1 MYSPRLHAPLLLA
14 LFSFLW
20 ITVTSPVLGAEH
32 GVRWKLIKDEVADY
46 DLPCERLGDAAG
58 LTAKDFD
65 QVFPWSQMKLCKLI
79 TRPDGSM
86 KVCYSGEPEFGAAT
100 QANVMVEIPKHHMRR
115 VVSEGHE
122 SRWISAE
129 PLPGYVVDPAF
140 VEAGREVDH
149 VYVGTYE
156 AFIAS
161 VGKMQ
166 SVSGVHPTPDKT
178 RVQYREHAR
187 ANGPG
192 FGTMDLRTLLLLQ
205 NLYLIEH
212 ADRNSQR
219 ALGNGWGKL
228 LQPHQTHRCVRPE
241 RAANRLITRP
251 AKPTTVKKIE
261 EGIFVGG
268 AIQITSFEKSGNVL
282 LAGRTLTAIKLDEP
296 EPGFVSL
303 HFDGDPV
310 DTTTDMCLGG
320 SAQKTGWADAIPGH
334 SGHGDFHGSPP
345 YESYRCAV
353 KYRHMENL
361 WGNLWCYIDGV
372 NLANGRA
379 YVCDDMS
386 AYASGVTTGAY
397 RPVALNQL
405 LQDDNGDIGGVREV
419 HFMKNL
425 GYDPKEPWLALPLD
439 FTYQGL
445 ESSPGKS
452 MPLRSGHFG
461 DYYYLNTKAT
471 CYVHGGGFDHYWRC
485 GLFTLRGWATDTQKW
500 YLYGSKLIYKPAN
513 PARK

>member
-1 MYSPRLHAPLLLA
+1 
-14 LFSFLW
+14 
-20 ITVTSPVLGAEH
+20 
-32 GVRWKLIKDEVADY
+32 
-46 DLPCERLGDAAG
+46 
-58 LTAKDFD
+58 
-65 QVFPWSQMKLCKLI
+65 
-79 TRPDGSM
+79 
-86 KVCYSGEPEFGAAT
+86 
-100 QANVMVEIPKHHMRR
+100 
-115 VVSEGHE
+115 
-122 SRWISAE
+122 
-129 PLPGYVVDPAF
+129 
-140 VEAGREVDH
+140 
-149 VYVGTYE
+149 
-156 AFIAS
+156 
-161 VGKMQ
+161 MQ

-178 RVQYREHAR
+178 RVQYREQAR

-268 AIQITSFEKSGNVL
+268 AIQITSYEKSGNVL
-282 LAGRTLTAIKLDEP
+282 LAGRTLTAIKIDEP
-296 EPGFVSL
+296 EPGLVSL
-303 HFDGDPV
+303 HFDGEPV

-334 SGHGDFHGSPP
+334 SGHSDFHGSPP

-372 NLANGRA
+372 NLANGRT
-379 YVCDDMS
+379 YICDDMS

-397 RPVALNQL
+397 RPVVLNQL
-405 LQDDNGDIGGVREV
+405 LQNDNGDIGGVREV

-425 GYDPKEPWLALPLD
+425 G
-439 FTYQGL
+439 
-445 ESSPGKS
+445 
-452 MPLRSGHFG
+452 
-461 DYYYLNTKAT
+461 
-471 CYVHGGGFDHYWRC
+471 
-485 GLFTLRGWATDTQKW
+485 
-500 YLYGSKLIYKPAN
+500 
-513 PARK
+513 